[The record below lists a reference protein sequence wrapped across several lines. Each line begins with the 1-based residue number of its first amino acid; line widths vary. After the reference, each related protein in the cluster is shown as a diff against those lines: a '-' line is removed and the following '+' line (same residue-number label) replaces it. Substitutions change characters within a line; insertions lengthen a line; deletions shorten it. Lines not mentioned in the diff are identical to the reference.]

1 MLKEVA
7 ASTHNLAAQDA
18 DVVDV
23 PLQFPSVPTKEAQV
37 AVVPEYDEHVLNILI
52 QP

>member
-1 MLKEVA
+1 MVA
-7 ASTHNLAAQDA
+7 ASTHYLAEQDA

-23 PLQFPSVPTKEAQV
+23 PLQFPSVPIKEEQV
-37 AVVPEYDEHVLNILI
+37 VVVPEYDEHVLSILI